1 MFSNFL
7 VKRFVKDSENV
18 SDIKVRGAYANLAGV
33 VGIIT
38 NLILFIIKLSVGLL
52 SNSVSILA
60 DAFNNLSD
68 AASSIITIV
77 GFKMANKPADA
88 EHPFGHG
95 RIEYITA
102 MIVSFMVMLV
112 GLQFVKTS
120 FQKIINPTPVTFELL
135 PFILLLVSIV
145 FKFWLSKF
153 NKSIGN
159 KINSSTLKATATDA
173 MGDVFTST
181 TVVISF
187 LISKFTTLPI
197 DGYIG
202 IIVALAI
209 VYSGFSLIKETL
221 NPLLGE
227 PPDPVLVS
235 NITDMV
241 MSYENITGIHDLI
254 VHNYGPGRIMAS
266 IHAEIPS
273 NIDIMEIHHIIDTAE
288 REISKKL
295 NIYLVIHMDPICV
308 DTDEIIEAR
317 NMVQD
322 VLSKYEE
329 IKSFHDFRIFHYF
342 IIKGDHDKKNLIF
355 DIEVSPTC
363 LSNESN
369 SAKLLS
375 NIKNDIKEKSPEYK
389 CVITVDLAL

>member
-7 VKRFVKDSENV
+7 AKRFIKNYNNI
-18 SDIKVRGAYANLAGV
+18 SDVKVRSAYANLAGI
-33 VGIIT
+33 VGIVI
-38 NLILFIIKLSVGLL
+38 NLMLFIIKLSVGLL

-68 AASSIITIV
+68 AASSIITII

-102 MIVSFMVMLV
+102 MIVSFIVMLV
-112 GLQFVKTS
+112 GIQFVKTS
-120 FQKIINPTPVTFELL
+120 FQRIVNPTLVTFELL
-135 PFILLLVSIV
+135 PFILLLISIG

-221 NPLLGE
+221 SPLLGE

-235 NITDMV
+235 DITDMV
-241 MSYENITGIHDLI
+241 MSYDNITGIHDLI

-273 NIDIMEIHHIIDTAE
+273 NIDIMEIHNIIDTAE

-317 NMVQD
+317 NMVKY
-322 VLSKYEE
+322 VLNKYEE
-329 IKSFHDFRIFHYF
+329 VKSFHDFRVV
-342 IIKGDHDKKNLIF
+342 GENNNKNLIF
-355 DIEVSPTC
+355 DIEVCPTC
-363 LSNESN
+363 LSNEIN
-369 SAKLLS
+369 SAKLLD
-375 NIKNDIKEKSPEYK
+375 NIEKDIKEKAPEYK

>member
-7 VKRFVKDSENV
+7 VKRFVKDSDNV

-38 NLILFIIKLSVGLL
+38 NLMLFIIKLSVGLF

-120 FQKIINPTPVTFELL
+120 FQKIINPTPVTFELW
-135 PFILLLVSIV
+135 PFILLLVSIG

-153 NKSIGN
+153 NRSIGN

-221 NPLLGE
+221 SPLLGE

-235 NITDMV
+235 SITDMV

-288 REISKKL
+288 REISQKL

-308 DTDEIIEAR
+308 DTDEIVQAR
-317 NMVQD
+317 DMVQK
-322 VLSKYEE
+322 VLSKYEDV
-329 IKSFHDFRIFHYF
+329 KSFHDFRVV
-342 IIKGDHDKKNLIF
+342 GDHDKKNLIF

-363 LSNESN
+363 LGNEKQ
-369 SAKLLS
+369 SAKLLA
-375 NIKNDIKEKSPEYK
+375 NIENDIKEKSPEYR

>member
-1 MFSNFL
+1 MISNFL
-7 VKRFVKDSENV
+7 VKRFVKNSENV
-18 SDIKVRGAYANLAGV
+18 SDIKVRESYANLAGI
-33 VGIIT
+33 VGILT
-38 NLILFIIKLSVGLL
+38 NSMLFIIKLSVGLL

-68 AASSIITIV
+68 AASSIITII

-112 GLQFVKTS
+112 GLQFIKTS
-120 FQKIINPTPVTFELL
+120 FERIINPSAVTFELI
-135 PFILLLVSIV
+135 PFILLLISIG
-145 FKFWLSKF
+145 FKFWLSVF

-187 LISKFTTLPI
+187 LISKFTTIPI

-202 IIVALAI
+202 IVVALAI

-221 NPLLGE
+221 SPLLGE

-241 MSYENITGIHDLI
+241 MSYDNITGIHDLI

-317 NMVQD
+317 KIVED
-322 VLSKYEE
+322 VLHKYEE
-329 IKSFHDFRIFHYF
+329 IKSFHDFRI
-342 IIKGDHDKKNLIF
+342 IGEHDYKNLIF
-355 DIEVSPTC
+355 DIEVSPEH
-363 LSNESN
+363 LNHQN
-369 SAKLLS
+369 DSAVLISK
-375 NIKNDIKEKSPEYK
+375 IENDIKAKSPEYR
-389 CVITVDLAL
+389 CVITVDLALL

>member
-7 VKRFVKDSENV
+7 VKRFVKNYDNV
-18 SDIKVRGAYANLAGV
+18 SDLKVRGAYANLAGI
-33 VGIIT
+33 VGIVT
-38 NLILFIIKLSVGLL
+38 NLMLFIIKLSVGLL

-68 AASSIITIV
+68 AASSIITII

-120 FQKIINPTPVTFELL
+120 FQKIVNPTPVTFELW
-135 PFILLLVSIV
+135 PFILLIISIG

-173 MGDVFTST
+173 LGDVFTST

-221 NPLLGE
+221 SPLLGE

-235 NITDMV
+235 DITDMV
-241 MSYENITGIHDLI
+241 MSYDNITGIHDLI

-317 NMVQD
+317 NMVKD

-329 IKSFHDFRIFHYF
+329 VKSFHDFRVV
-342 IIKGDHDKKNLIF
+342 GEHDNKNLIF
-355 DIEVSPTC
+355 DIEVSPAC
-363 LSNESN
+363 LSNESR
-369 SAKLLS
+369 SSKLLAD
-375 NIKNDIKEKSPEYK
+375 IEKDIKEKAPEYR

>member
-135 PFILLLVSIV
+135 PFILLLISIG

-322 VLSKYEE
+322 VLSKYKE
-329 IKSFHDFRIFHYF
+329 IKSFHDFRVV
-342 IIKGDHDKKNLIF
+342 GDHDKKNLIF

>member
-7 VKRFVKDSENV
+7 IKRFVKDYDNV
-18 SDIKVRGAYANLAGV
+18 SDVKVRGAYANLAGI

-38 NLILFIIKLSVGLL
+38 NLMLFIIKLFVGLF

-135 PFILLLVSIV
+135 PFILLLISIG

-221 NPLLGE
+221 SPLLGE

-241 MSYENITGIHDLI
+241 MSYENISGIHDLI

-308 DTDEIIEAR
+308 DTDEIVEAR
-317 NMVQD
+317 NMVKD
-322 VLSKYEE
+322 VLKKYEE
-329 IKSFHDFRIFHYF
+329 VKSFHDFRVV
-342 IIKGDHDKKNLIF
+342 GDHDNKNLIF
-355 DIEVSPTC
+355 DIEVCPKC
-363 LSNESN
+363 LANENRS
-369 SAKLLS
+369 SQLLS
-375 NIKNDIKEKSPEYK
+375 NIEKDIKEKSPEYR

>member
-1 MFSNFL
+1 MISNFL
-7 VKRFVKDSENV
+7 IKKFVKNSENV
-18 SDIKVRGAYANLAGV
+18 SDIEVRESYANLAGI
-33 VGIIT
+33 VGILT
-38 NLILFIIKLSVGLL
+38 NSMLFLIKLSVGLI

-77 GFKMANKPADA
+77 GFKMASKPADA

-112 GLQFVKTS
+112 GIQFIKTS
-120 FQKIINPTPVTFELL
+120 FDRIINPSTVTFELI
-135 PFILLLVSIV
+135 PFILLIISIG
-145 FKFWLSKF
+145 FKFWLSIF

-159 KINSSTLKATATDA
+159 KINSSTLKASATDA

-187 LISKFTTLPI
+187 LISKFTTFPI

-202 IIVALAI
+202 ILIALAI

-221 NPLLGE
+221 SPLLGE

-241 MSYENITGIHDLI
+241 MSYDNITGIHDLI

-308 DTDEIIEAR
+308 DTDEVIEAR
-317 NMVQD
+317 KIVED
-322 VLSKYEE
+322 VLKKYNEV
-329 IKSFHDFRIFHYF
+329 KSFHDFRVI
-342 IIKGDHDKKNLIF
+342 GEHDYKNLIF
-355 DIEVSPTC
+355 DIEVCPSHLNRQNDSTA
-363 LSNESN
+363 LISKIE
-369 SAKLLS
+369 
-375 NIKNDIKEKSPEYK
+375 NDIKEKSPEYR
-389 CVITVDLAL
+389 CIITVDLALS

>member
-1 MFSNFL
+1 MLSNFL
-7 VKRFVKDSENV
+7 VKKFIKNSEDV
-18 SDIKVRGAYANLAGV
+18 SNIKVRESYANLAGII
-33 VGIIT
+33 GILT
-38 NLILFIIKLSVGLL
+38 NTLLFVIKLSVGLL
-52 SNSVSILA
+52 SGSVAIMA

-120 FQKIINPTPVTFELL
+120 FERIINPSPVAFEII
-135 PFILLLVSIV
+135 PFILLLVSIF
-145 FKFWLSKF
+145 FKVWLSRF
-153 NKSIGN
+153 NKTIGF
-159 KINSSTLKATATDA
+159 KINSSALKATATDA

-187 LISKFTTLPI
+187 LLSKFTSLPL

-209 VYSGFSLIKETL
+209 VYSGYSLIKETL
-221 NPLLGE
+221 SPLLGE
-227 PPDPVLVS
+227 PPDPALVNS
-235 NITDMV
+235 ITEMV
-241 MSYENITGIHDLI
+241 MSYDNITGFHDLI
-254 VHNYGPGRIMAS
+254 IHNYGPGRIMAS

-288 REISKKL
+288 REISKQL

-308 DTDEIIEAR
+308 DTPEIIEAR
-317 NMVQD
+317 KLLESVIK
-322 VLSKYEE
+322 KYPE
-329 IKSFHDFRIFHYF
+329 IKSFHDFRVV
-342 IIKGDHDKKNLIF
+342 GNDGNKNLIF
-355 DIEVSPTC
+355 DLVVDPESLKDTSYSEIISNNIE
-363 LSNESN
+363 
-369 SAKLLS
+369 K
-375 NIKNDIKEKSPEYK
+375 DIKSKLPNCN
-389 CVITVDLAL
+389 CVITLDLALDHNH

>member
-7 VKRFVKDSENV
+7 VKIFVKDSENV

-145 FKFWLSKF
+145 FKFWLSKL

-329 IKSFHDFRIFHYF
+329 IKSFHDFRIV
-342 IIKGDHDKKNLIF
+342 GDHDKKNLIF

>member
-7 VKRFVKDSENV
+7 IKRFVKNYDNV
-18 SDIKVRGAYANLAGV
+18 SDVKVRGSCANLAGI

-38 NLILFIIKLSVGLL
+38 NLMLFIIKLSVGLF
-52 SNSVSILA
+52 SNSISILA

-68 AASSIITIV
+68 AASSIITII

-135 PFILLLVSIV
+135 PFILLLISIG

-221 NPLLGE
+221 SPLLGE

-235 NITDMV
+235 DITDMV
-241 MSYENITGIHDLI
+241 MSYDNITGIHDLI

-317 NMVQD
+317 NIVQD

-329 IKSFHDFRIFHYF
+329 VKSFHDFRVV
-342 IIKGDHDKKNLIF
+342 GDHDNKNLIF
-355 DIEVSPTC
+355 DIEVCPTC
-363 LSNESN
+363 LSNENN
-369 SAKLLS
+369 SSKLLA
-375 NIKNDIKEKSPEYK
+375 NIEKDIKKKSPEYR

>member
-1 MFSNFL
+1 MISNFL
-7 VKRFVKDSENV
+7 IKKFVKNSENV
-18 SDIKVRGAYANLAGV
+18 SNIEVRESYANLAGI
-33 VGIIT
+33 VGILT
-38 NLILFIIKLSVGLL
+38 NSMLFLIKLSVGLI

-77 GFKMANKPADA
+77 GFKMASKPADA

-112 GLQFVKTS
+112 GIQFIKTS
-120 FQKIINPTPVTFELL
+120 FDRIINPSTVTFELI
-135 PFILLLVSIV
+135 PFILLIISIG
-145 FKFWLSKF
+145 FKFWLSIF

-159 KINSSTLKATATDA
+159 KINSSTLKASATDA

-187 LISKFTTLPI
+187 LISKFTTFPI

-202 IIVALAI
+202 ILIALAI

-221 NPLLGE
+221 SPLLGE

-241 MSYENITGIHDLI
+241 MSYDNITGIHDLI

-308 DTDEIIEAR
+308 DTDEVIEAR
-317 NMVQD
+317 KIVED
-322 VLSKYEE
+322 VLKKYNEV
-329 IKSFHDFRIFHYF
+329 KSFHDFRVI
-342 IIKGDHDKKNLIF
+342 GEHDYKNLIF
-355 DIEVSPTC
+355 DIEVCPSHLNRQNDSTA
-363 LSNESN
+363 LISKIE
-369 SAKLLS
+369 
-375 NIKNDIKEKSPEYK
+375 NDIKEKSPEYR
-389 CVITVDLAL
+389 CIITVDLALS

>member
-7 VKRFVKDSENV
+7 IKRFVKDYDNV
-18 SDIKVRGAYANLAGV
+18 SDVKVRGAYANLAGI

-38 NLILFIIKLSVGLL
+38 NLMLFIIKLFVGLF

-135 PFILLLVSIV
+135 PFILLLISIG

-221 NPLLGE
+221 SPLLGE

-308 DTDEIIEAR
+308 DTDEIVEAR
-317 NMVQD
+317 NMVKD
-322 VLSKYEE
+322 VLKKYEE
-329 IKSFHDFRIFHYF
+329 VKSFHDFRVV
-342 IIKGDHDKKNLIF
+342 GDHDNKNLIF
-355 DIEVSPTC
+355 DIEVCPKC
-363 LSNESN
+363 LANENRS
-369 SAKLLS
+369 SQLLS
-375 NIKNDIKEKSPEYK
+375 SIEKDIKEKSPEYR

>member
-135 PFILLLVSIV
+135 PFILLLVSIG

-329 IKSFHDFRIFHYF
+329 IKSFHDFRIV
-342 IIKGDHDKKNLIF
+342 GDHDKKNLIF

-375 NIKNDIKEKSPEYK
+375 NIKSDIKEKSPEYK

>member
-7 VKRFVKDSENV
+7 VRKFIKDSENV
-18 SDIKVRGAYANLAGV
+18 SDSNVRTSYANLAGTI
-33 VGIIT
+33 GIIT
-38 NLILFIIKLSVGLL
+38 NSILFLIKLSVGII
-52 SNSVSILA
+52 SGSVSILA

-68 AASSIITIV
+68 AASSIITII
-77 GFKMANKPADA
+77 GFKLASKPADA

-120 FQKIINPTPVTFELL
+120 FQKIINPTTVTFELI
-135 PFILLLVSIV
+135 PFILLLISIG

-187 LISKFTTLPI
+187 LLCKFTTLPI

-227 PPDPVLVS
+227 TPDPILVN
-235 NITDMV
+235 NINNMV
-241 MSYENITGIHDLI
+241 MSYDNITGVHDLI

-266 IHAEIPS
+266 LHAEIPS
-273 NIDIMEIHHIIDTAE
+273 NIDIMEIHDIIDTAE

-295 NIYLVIHMDPICV
+295 NIYLVIHMDPVCV

-317 NMVQD
+317 KIVSD
-322 VLSKYEE
+322 VLEKYKEV
-329 IKSFHDFRIFHYF
+329 KSFHDFRVIREN
-342 IIKGDHDKKNLIF
+342 DKKNLIF
-355 DIEVSPTC
+355 DIEVCPTR
-363 LSNESN
+363 LSRPNDSRD
-369 SAKLLS
+369 LLS
-375 NIKNDIKEKSPEYK
+375 YIENDIKKKAPEYN
-389 CVITVDLAL
+389 CIITVDLAL